1 MKKIFLTLSF
11 LGALCLFAKAQIN
24 ASAGLTYTNYG
35 GDIKKASPGAHL
47 RGTYYVTEKS
57 GIGLGFSYSLPIKT
71 TYRDEEATF
80 KRTSSFMAIS
90 LLGTYHLIGT
100 YESDFSLYFP
110 VGASYQIG
118 TNKYSLEVNPNSSTL
133 VTANIEDE
141 KLNGL
146 TINASIGLQF
156 RIGNPYVFAEAGFGL
171 ATGNTNYNSRTEEVI
186 VNKNPAPGST
196 VFQLGIR
203 IPFGAVGGGVY

>member
-1 MKKIFLTLSF
+1 M
-11 LGALCLFAKAQIN
+11 GAFCLFVKAQIN

-35 GDIKKASPGAHL
+35 GDIKKASPGVHL
-47 RGTYYVTEKS
+47 RGIYYATEKS
-57 GIGLGFSYSLPIKT
+57 GFGLGFSYNLPIKT
-71 TYRDEEATF
+71 TYTNEDATF

-110 VGASYQIG
+110 VGGSYQIG
-118 TNKYSLEVNPNSSTL
+118 TNKYSLAINPNSSMLPT
-133 VTANIEDE
+133 TNIEDE

-146 TINASIGLQF
+146 TVNASIGLQF

-171 ATGNTNYNSRTEEVI
+171 ATGSTTYNSREGVI
-186 VNKNPAPGST
+186 GNNNPAPGST
-196 VFQLGIR
+196 TFQLGIR